1 MRLIP
6 SSQTPN
12 LSLPLTAGGST
23 DDLSLGSGVD
33 GRFTLVLFF
42 RGLHC
47 PVCRKQLSEV
57 ERRLDEIHSAG
68 VGRVVAVSM
77 ESAER
82 SAELVESWHLERL
95 PVAYGMREESAR
107 QWGLFISTSI
117 KDGELPRFNEP
128 GMFVRSQPVLE
139 QRRHHALR
147 PSGPGRR
154 SWWVAFRAGQRL
166 PRPRRGLRN
175 HARCSGRR
183 RLHVG
188 EPDRL
193 GSRDCMTD

>member
-1 MRLIP
+1 MTLIP

-128 GMFVRSQPVLE
+128 GMFVLDADHSLYWSSVATMPFGRPALDDVL
-139 QRRHHALR
+139 
-147 PSGPGRR
+147 G
-154 SWWVAFRAGQRL
+154 
-166 PRPRRGLRN
+166 GLRFAQDN
-175 HARCSGRR
+175 DYPARGAA
-183 RLHVG
+183 
-188 EPDRL
+188 
-193 GSRDCMTD
+193 